1 MAYVAKHRYAPM
13 SARKARLVVDMVRGL
28 PVQEA
33 LDLLEFKPHRAA
45 HLARLVLK
53 SAIAN
58 ADEGGADVEELVI
71 SEARVDEG
79 PTAKRMWARGRGRA
93 DTLMLRTCHIIIGV
107 E

>member
-1 MAYVAKHRYAPM
+1 MAYVAKHRFAPM

-33 LDLLEFKPHRAA
+33 LDVLEFQPQRAA
-45 HLARLVLK
+45 HLTRLVLK
-53 SAIAN
+53 SAVAN
-58 ADEGGADVEELVI
+58 ADEAGEDVEDLVVA
-71 SEARVDEG
+71 EARVDEG

>member
-1 MAYVAKHRYAPM
+1 MAYTAKHRFAPM

-33 LDLLEFKPHRAA
+33 LDILEFKPQRAA
-45 HLARLVLK
+45 YLSRLVLR

-58 ADEGGADVEELVI
+58 ADERGADVEELVV